1 MDWGREMAF
10 INHFYF
16 YLWDSEWGAAFWKT
30 NAYAPFRIWLWLN
43 GHEWVKRQLDK
54 AGIGYEAL
62 DNGFRSC
69 TDAAGLQKIC
79 DRLGPAAVQSFF
91 ARWCQ
96 RLPWAFT
103 QADRRAGYGYEMAFR
118 QFEISDIWVFDRPQA
133 GRMWFEGSDPG
144 SSRCGSAG
152 SDRANFSAPS

>member
-30 NAYAPFRIWLWLN
+30 NAYAPFPIWLWLN
-43 GHEWVKRQLDK
+43 GHEWAKRQLDK

-96 RLPWAFT
+96 RLPSAFT
-103 QADRRAGYGYEMAFR
+103 QADRRAGYG
-118 QFEISDIWVFDRPQA
+118 
-133 GRMWFEGSDPG
+133 
-144 SSRCGSAG
+144 
-152 SDRANFSAPS
+152 

>member
-1 MDWGREMAF
+1 MAEERTGESPASPHGLGREVAF

-79 DRLGPAAVQSFF
+79 DRLGPAAVRSFF
-91 ARWCQ
+91 ARWSR
-96 RLPWAFT
+96 RLPSVFT
-103 QADRRAGYGYEMAFR
+103 EADQGAGYGYEMAFR
-118 QFEISDIWVFDRPQA
+118 QFEISDTLVFDRPQRQA
-133 GRMWFEGSDPG
+133 G
-144 SSRCGSAG
+144 CGLKE
-152 SDRANFSAPS
+152 